1 MDVDHTYLTGQVVI
15 VGYGKVGRQVSNWLR
30 GNDVHY
36 VVAEQKRA
44 LVELL
49 RDQEIPAVLGDACE
63 PATLIQAHIHKASLF
78 IITQPDS
85 LKTKQMI
92 DIAKTLNP
100 SVETLLIAA
109 NPAEAELMMAD
120 QLGVIFV
127 SEWEMAKNMANHAL
141 KRFGKSVEFK
151 NID

>member
-1 MDVDHTYLTGQVVI
+1 
-15 VGYGKVGRQVSNWLR
+15 VGRQVSNWLR
-30 GNDVHY
+30 GNEVRF

-49 RDQEIPAVLGDACE
+49 REQEIPAVLGDACE
-63 PATLIQAHIHKASLF
+63 PATLIQAHIHKASLL

-100 SVETLLIAA
+100 NVETLLIAA
-109 NPAEAELMMAD
+109 NPAEAELMMED
-120 QLGVIFV
+120 QLGEVFV
-127 SEWEMAKNMANHAL
+127 SEWEMAKNMADHAL
-141 KRFGKSVEFK
+141 KRFGKSVDIK
-151 NID
+151 NHD